1 MAAVGRSLTNSRIV
15 FGVKLEQVK
24 LRQCDPAHLLLV
36 ESIFFP
42 TVNFSFFFIGSQL
55 EYQRQFVSRIRCK
68 SMIGRFIGCNQ
79 IRFLQDNAIID
90 EIFLSPSNHL
100 RFTHERE
107 LSHDE
112 FLAAN
117 ATTSNSFL
125 NSKAGRILVC
135 ILKHFLKLAE
145 DCEAKSL
152 VHHVS
157 PNQDVEASPV
167 AMESFFVLVEFWT
180 TNLLIGRKFPLKTV

>member
-1 MAAVGRSLTNSRIV
+1 
-15 FGVKLEQVK
+15 
-24 LRQCDPAHLLLV
+24 
-36 ESIFFP
+36 
-42 TVNFSFFFIGSQL
+42 
-55 EYQRQFVSRIRCK
+55 
-68 SMIGRFIGCNQ
+68 MIGRFIGCNQ
-79 IRFLQDNAIID
+79 IRFPKDIAITD

-117 ATTSNSFL
+117 ANTSNSFL

-135 ILKHFLKLAE
+135 ILKNFFKVAE

-152 VHHVS
+152 VHHAS

-167 AMESFFVLVEFWT
+167 AMEIFFVLVECWT
-180 TNLLIGRKFPLKTV
+180 TNVLIDRKCPLKTI